1 MFAGTRQDSS
11 GYTRSFEIPRSTGK
25 LPFLIELTDRVSG
38 NKINLRTCAKL
49 ISFKNVAVMD
59 KHVLENY
66 ILKDPV
72 GTKGVGEFVF
82 DADIAL
88 QVAQVFRYGASQKEL
103 MLFNAIDRPP
113 GLFIL
118 LDNNAASQ
126 VCLNMS

>member
-1 MFAGTRQDSS
+1 
-11 GYTRSFEIPRSTGK
+11 
-25 LPFLIELTDRVSG
+25 
-38 NKINLRTCAKL
+38 
-49 ISFKNVAVMD
+49 MD
-59 KHVLENY
+59 KHVLDNY
-66 ILKDPV
+66 IALKDPV
-72 GTKGVGEFVF
+72 FSTKRVSEFEFVF

-118 LDNNAASQ
+118 LDNDAASQ